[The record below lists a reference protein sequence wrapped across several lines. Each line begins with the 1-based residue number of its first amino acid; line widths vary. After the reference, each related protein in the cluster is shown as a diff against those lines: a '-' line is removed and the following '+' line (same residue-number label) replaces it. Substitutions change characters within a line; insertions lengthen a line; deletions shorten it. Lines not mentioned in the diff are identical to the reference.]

1 MSKEQIEK
9 VMRHIRKIF
18 PVITVLIICII
29 HKIMP
34 DKQDLGYSYYPKV
47 LIGIAFIYSVF
58 YIISFRSRKIE
69 SFLSYKSYFICG
81 LLILVEI
88 YDVVTLKLNILPLP
102 FFPSPDRMIFEF
114 VDGYDMLGISV
125 LYSLRLLL
133 TGFVIG
139 SFLGFITGVCLGW
152 SKRCSYWIEPLMRF
166 VGPIPSTALI
176 PIAMVAFP
184 TSFMSSVFIIVF
196 GVWFPVTI
204 MTAAGIEGCRKSWLE
219 GAMIMGADNRQL
231 VFHVAV
237 PAAMPSIHTGLFMG
251 LSNSFVTL
259 VTAEMMG
266 VKAGLGWYIR
276 WATNWAN
283 YAKIYDA
290 ILIMAVLF
298 SGMIKLQFFIRDR
311 QLRWQEGIVK

>member
-1 MSKEQIEK
+1 MNKKQTEGMALQVK
-9 VMRHIRKIF
+9 KIF
-18 PVITVLIICII
+18 PVITMLVIYAV
-29 HKIMP
+29 HKIIP
-34 DKQDLGYSYYPKV
+34 SRQDLGYSYYPKV
-47 LIGIAFIYSVF
+47 LLAIAVIYVVF
-58 YIISFRSRKIE
+58 YLASFKSRRLNG
-69 SFLSYKSYFICG
+69 FLAFKSYFICG
-81 LLILVEI
+81 VLVLIEI
-88 YDVVTLKLNILPLP
+88 YDIATLKLNALPLP

-114 VDGYDMLGISV
+114 IDGYDVLGISV

-139 SFLGFITGVCLGW
+139 SLLGFVTGVCLGW
-152 SKRCSYWIEPLMRF
+152 SEKCSYWIEPLMRF

-176 PIAMVAFP
+176 PVAMVAFP
-184 TSFMSSVFIIVF
+184 TSFQSSVFIIVF

-204 MTAAGIEGCRKSWLE
+204 MTAAGIEGCTKSWLE

-231 VFHVAV
+231 IMHVAI
-237 PAAMPSIHTGLFMG
+237 PAAMPNIHTGLFMG

-298 SGMIKLQFFIRDR
+298 SGMIKLQFYIRGR